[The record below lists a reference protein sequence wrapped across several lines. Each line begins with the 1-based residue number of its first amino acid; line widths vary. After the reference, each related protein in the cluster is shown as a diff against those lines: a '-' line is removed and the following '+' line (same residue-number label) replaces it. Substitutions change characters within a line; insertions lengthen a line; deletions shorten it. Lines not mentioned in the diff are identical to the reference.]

1 MNNLVIVLFLIVLI
15 LLVKESMMDKYC
27 YSNTEIGLLILFTLI
42 ICIIIYTR
50 DNTVNNKDKN
60 KKPIIKEN
68 FTNNDDIYG
77 DINNRENVI
86 KSNIMKMN
94 SKLDE
99 TLVKLKNIPKDIYTI
114 SSDLVNVYK
123 FIVIISKF
131 FLKLGD
137 KIDTI
142 DDAKKEIKTIW
153 DDTKMH
159 REYISHRV
167 KKNYELWDKCLVA
180 NDFNKRFNECK
191 IAYEDTKKMEN
202 YFKNNYGKCMNYIHK
217 QGGIMD
223 IIGKIDMKI
232 DDIKSKKHIEEL
244 ETLIK
249 DKN

>member
-1 MNNLVIVLFLIVLI
+1 MNNLIIVLFLIVLI

-42 ICIIIYTR
+42 ICIIVYTR
-50 DNTVNNKDKN
+50 DNNKDKN
-60 KKPIIKEN
+60 KKEIKEN
-68 FTNNDDIYG
+68 FTNNDDIYS
-77 DINNRENVI
+77 DMNNRENVI

-137 KIDTI
+137 KIDKI
-142 DDAKKEIKTIW
+142 DDAKKEVKTIW

-167 KKNYELWDKCLVA
+167 KKNYE
-180 NDFNKRFNECK
+180 
-191 IAYEDTKKMEN
+191 
-202 YFKNNYGKCMNYIHK
+202 
-217 QGGIMD
+217 
-223 IIGKIDMKI
+223 
-232 DDIKSKKHIEEL
+232 
-244 ETLIK
+244 
-249 DKN
+249 